1 MNGTWEA
8 VATIIR
14 VLFIASFLILI
25 IGSFGYIGS
34 MFMWELYPKK
44 ETFLWYAKIGGAA
57 IVALFVIAWI
67 LGTFFA
73 PTPVIDTELLFQ
85 QLSTIINM
93 INIR

>member
-1 MNGTWEA
+1 MGSTWEA
-8 VATIIR
+8 VATVVR

-34 MFMWELYPKK
+34 MFLWELYPKK

-57 IVALFVIAWI
+57 IVILFIVAWI

-73 PTPVIDTELLFQ
+73 PAPLIDPNIWTQ
-85 QLSTIINM
+85 Q
-93 INIR
+93 